1 MLQDADA
8 LPQLIGDWKTVDQ
21 WQTHIN
27 QLFYRFRGNE
37 IRKYYQT
44 FASADY
50 RLAHALAADYVEQ
63 VSRRDKTSKDQ
74 RAAADTRPLT
84 RMGNRWRASGI
95 PGIVP
100 ASTMTEGWRSS
111 ASRVARSHSTA
122 RRRELD
128 PSRS

>member
-50 RLAHALAADYVEQ
+50 RPNTHLRLLLEQMVEE
-63 VSRRDKTSKDQ
+63 T
-74 RAAADTRPLT
+74 A
-84 RMGNRWRASGI
+84 NRIIAQHKEAIETGTI
-95 PGIVP
+95 PAP
-100 ASTMTEGWRSS
+100 R
-111 ASRVARSHSTA
+111 H
-122 RRRELD
+122 
-128 PSRS
+128 